1 MYEALRVLISICA
14 FCTQVFCNDLVRFSQ
29 GGVMFGNVGMSISGG
44 WHRALHNAVLGWLW
58 GRLFGPFS
66 GVRRRSVAG
75 MRRIRGNWWSVVQTA
90 VAASAAWYLAGLILG
105 HEKPFVAPIA
115 AVIALGG
122 TVGRE
127 GRRAIEWI
135 FGVALGLAVADLL
148 MLLIGTGPIQIAVV
162 VGLAMAVALF
172 LGSGPGFVTEA
183 GVSAILVITLD
194 PSTAG
199 PTPDRFLDALV
210 GCCVALAVHLGS
222 PVDTKRMVEKAARPV
237 LGNLAFALQET
248 ADALGEGNREKAEHA
263 LRVARGL
270 DVEVDGLK
278 ETLAA
283 GYEDAR
289 LSPKARKALRYLGFY
304 AAAANGIDL
313 AVRNTRVLARS
324 ATQALRSCEPAP
336 ESLTEAVRDLARS
349 AEALAVQLEEPSR
362 ATGTGHFA
370 LEAAGKAATALGE
383 RNDLETNML
392 VGQVRSTAVDLLQAS
407 GMDSKAASDAL
418 DGAIRGEA

>member
-1 MYEALRVLISICA
+1 
-14 FCTQVFCNDLVRFSQ
+14 
-29 GGVMFGNVGMSISGG
+29 MFGNVGLSISNGG
-44 WHRALHNAVLGWLW
+44 HRAFRAAGLGWLH
-58 GRLFGPFS
+58 GHFFGPFS
-66 GVRRRSVAG
+66 GARRRSAAG
-75 MRRIRGNWWSVVQTA
+75 ARRLRGNWWAVVQTA

-122 TVGRE
+122 TIGRE
-127 GRRAIEWI
+127 GRRAVEWV

-148 MLLIGTGPIQIAVV
+148 MMLIGTGPVQIAVV

-172 LGSGPGFVTEA
+172 LGSGAGFVTEA

-210 GCCVALAVHLGS
+210 GCCVALAVHLLS
-222 PVDTKRMVEKAARPV
+222 PVDTRRMVGNAARPV
-237 LGNLAFALQET
+237 LGNLASALEET
-248 ADALGEGNREKAEHA
+248 ADALGRGDREKAEHA
-263 LRVARGL
+263 LRAARGL
-270 DVEVDGLK
+270 DAEVDGLK
-278 ETLAA
+278 EILAA

-289 LSPKARKALRYLGFY
+289 LSPKARRALGDLGFY
-304 AAAANGIDL
+304 ASATDGIDL

-324 ATQALRSCEPAP
+324 AVSAVRGGEPAP
-336 ESLTEAVRDLARS
+336 DNLTEAVRDLARS
-349 AEALAVQLEEPSR
+349 AEALAVQLEEP
-362 ATGTGHFA
+362 AHAAGTGHFA
-370 LEAAGKAATALGE
+370 LEAAGKATTVLGE

-407 GMDSKAASDAL
+407 GMDSETASRALAGAVGGDA
-418 DGAIRGEA
+418 

>member
-1 MYEALRVLISICA
+1 
-14 FCTQVFCNDLVRFSQ
+14 
-29 GGVMFGNVGMSISGG
+29 MFGS
-44 WHRALHNAVLGWLW
+44 
-58 GRLFGPFS
+58 FS

-75 MRRIRGNWWSVVQTA
+75 TRRIRGNWWAVVQTA
-90 VAASAAWYLAGLILG
+90 VAASAAWYLAALILG
-105 HEKPFVAPIA
+105 HETPFVAPIA

-122 TVGRE
+122 TIGRE
-127 GRRAIEWI
+127 GRRAFEWI

-148 MLLIGTGPIQIAVV
+148 MMLIGTGPVQIAVV
-162 VGLAMAVALF
+162 VGLAMAMALF
-172 LGSGPGFVTEA
+172 LGGGAGFVTEA

-222 PVDTKRMVEKAARPV
+222 PVDTKRMVENAARPV
-237 LGNLAFALQET
+237 LGNLAFALEET
-248 ADALGEGNREKAEHA
+248 ADALGDGDREKAEHA
-263 LRVARGL
+263 LCVARGL
-270 DVEVDGLK
+270 DEEVDGLK
-278 ETLAA
+278 DILAA

-289 LSPKARKALRYLGFY
+289 LSPRARKALRYLGFY
-304 AAAANGIDL
+304 AAAADGIDL

-324 ATQALRSCEPAP
+324 AVSAVRGGDPAP
-336 ESLTEAVRDLARS
+336 EDLTEAVRDLARS

-362 ATGTGHFA
+362 ATGTGFFA
-370 LEAAGKAATALGE
+370 LEAAGKATTALGE

-407 GMDSKAASDAL
+407 GMDPETATSAL
-418 DGAIRGEA
+418 DGAAGRDA

>member
-1 MYEALRVLISICA
+1 M
-14 FCTQVFCNDLVRFSQ
+14 
-29 GGVMFGNVGMSISGG
+29 
-44 WHRALHNAVLGWLW
+44 
-58 GRLFGPFS
+58 
-66 GVRRRSVAG
+66 
-75 MRRIRGNWWSVVQTA
+75 VQTA

-122 TVGRE
+122 TIGRE
-127 GRRAIEWI
+127 GRRAVEWV

-148 MLLIGTGPIQIAVV
+148 MMLIGTGPIQIAVV
-162 VGLAMAVALF
+162 VGLVMALALF

-210 GCCVALAVHLGS
+210 GCCVALTVHLIS

-237 LGNLAFALQET
+237 LGNLAFALGET

-263 LRVARGL
+263 LRAARSL
-270 DVEVDGLK
+270 DAEVDVMK
-278 ETLAA
+278 EVLAA

-289 LSPKARKALRYLGFY
+289 LSPKARKALGYLAFY
-304 AAAANGIDL
+304 ASAADGIDL

-324 ATQALRSCEPAP
+324 ATLAVRSGEPAP
-336 ESLTEAVRDLARS
+336 ERLADAVRDLARS
-349 AEALAVQLEEPSR
+349 AEALAVQIEEPTR
-362 ATGTGHFA
+362 ATGTGFFA
-370 LEAAGKAATALGE
+370 LEAAGKATTALGE

-392 VGQVRSTAVDLLQAS
+392 VGQVRSTAVDFLQAS
-407 GMDSKAASDAL
+407 GMDSETASGAL
-418 DGAIRGEA
+418 DGAVGGDARARLPEA

>member
-1 MYEALRVLISICA
+1 
-14 FCTQVFCNDLVRFSQ
+14 
-29 GGVMFGNVGMSISGG
+29 MFGNVGLSMSGG
-44 WHRALHNAVLGWLW
+44 HRAFRDACLGWLW
-58 GRLFGPFS
+58 GRLFGLFS
-66 GVRRRSVAG
+66 EVRRRYVAG
-75 MRRIRGNWWSVVQTA
+75 TRRIRGNWWAVVQTA

-127 GRRAIEWI
+127 GRRAIEWV

-148 MLLIGTGPIQIAVV
+148 MFLIGTGPVQIAVV
-162 VGLAMAVALF
+162 VGLAMAVAMF

-222 PVDTKRMVEKAARPV
+222 TADTKRMVENAARPV
-237 LGNLAFALQET
+237 LGNLAFALEET
-248 ADALGEGNREKAEHA
+248 ADALGAGDRERAEHA

-270 DVEVDGLK
+270 DAEVDGLK
-278 ETLAA
+278 DVLAA

-304 AAAANGIDL
+304 ASAADGIDL

-324 ATQALRSCEPAP
+324 ATLAVRDGEPVP

-349 AEALAVQLEEPSR
+349 AEALAVQLEEPTR
-362 ATGTGHFA
+362 ATGTGHYA
-370 LEAAGKAATALGE
+370 LEAAGKATTALGE
-383 RNDLETNML
+383 RSDLETNML

-407 GMDSKAASDAL
+407 GMDSETASGALEGAVGRAA
-418 DGAIRGEA
+418 RG